1 MTVAT
6 TYKVTLGSAAV
17 GERKD
22 KRERHFQTRLSTGKR
37 LQVVASEPTTVI
49 VNDVDANTLQSL
61 ESKGYIQIEEVQVAP
76 QNQRAAR

>member
-1 MTVAT
+1 MTVAI

-37 LQVVASEPTTVI
+37 LQVVASDATTVT
-49 VNDVDANTLQSL
+49 VNNVDANTLQSL
-61 ESKGYIQIEEVQVAP
+61 ESKGYIQLEEVQSAP
-76 QNQRAAR
+76 QTQRAAR